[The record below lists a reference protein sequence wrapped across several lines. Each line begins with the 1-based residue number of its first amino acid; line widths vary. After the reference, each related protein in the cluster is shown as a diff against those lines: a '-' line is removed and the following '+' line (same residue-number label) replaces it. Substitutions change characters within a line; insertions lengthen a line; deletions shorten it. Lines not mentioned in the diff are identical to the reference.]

1 MRTLLKLTTP
11 ALIVAVPY
19 CGVGAAVWVLALLC
33 CGVDAAGNGGCLS
46 RRRSSPPLE
55 QAEDGRLPSRRSTQN
70 ALSVEPKCTLGVH
83 QWEVLS
89 LFLIGDIPPNTPQ
102 YPYLCRRHGPGP
114 KGPGLW
120 ALRDIGGAL
129 GGYWRCWRGIGG
141 SLVCQWYVN
150 GTLMVR

>member
-1 MRTLLKLTTP
+1 LAHTAALTLQAMEVAFPDDAPTRYFNKPATGCFPEEGVVKMRFP
-11 ALIVAVPY
+11 WSPNVR
-19 CGVGAAVWVLALLC
+19 CSSM
-33 CGVDAAGNGGCLS
+33 GGS
-46 RRRSSPPLE
+46 F
-55 QAEDGRLPSRRSTQN
+55 A
-70 ALSVEPKCTLGVH
+70 
-83 QWEVLS
+83 
-89 LFLIGDIPPNTPQ
+89 FLIGDIPPNTSPLSPNTPPTPPQLPPNTLPISPQ
-102 YPYLCRRHGPGP
+102 YPYLCQRHGPGP

>member
-1 MRTLLKLTTP
+1 M
-11 ALIVAVPY
+11 
-19 CGVGAAVWVLALLC
+19 
-33 CGVDAAGNGGCLS
+33 
-46 RRRSSPPLE
+46 
-55 QAEDGRLPSRRSTQN
+55 
-70 ALSVEPKCTLGVH
+70 LGVH

-129 GGYWRCWRGIGG
+129 GGIGG
-141 SLVCQWYVN
+141 VGEVLGVIVMS
-150 GTLMVR
+150 MVR